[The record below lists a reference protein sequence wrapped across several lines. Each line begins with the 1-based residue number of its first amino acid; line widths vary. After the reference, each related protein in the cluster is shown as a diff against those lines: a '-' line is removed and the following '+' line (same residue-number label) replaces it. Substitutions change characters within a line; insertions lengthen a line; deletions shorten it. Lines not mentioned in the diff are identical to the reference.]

1 MPATDSFFR
10 SLSKTHVVFAL
21 NSVLLLLATL
31 WMLHDDHND
40 EWRAW
45 QQKWDRIEDV
55 RLAGIGLDQ
64 QGTLD
69 SETEKMKDRI
79 HERLPVTAV

>member
-10 SLSKTHVVFAL
+10 NLPKTHTVFAL
-21 NSVLLLLATL
+21 NSILLLLATL

-45 QQKWDRIEDV
+45 QQKWDRIEDA
-55 RLAGIGLDQ
+55 RLPESGSTSRTPWTPNPSGWTP
-64 QGTLD
+64 GSS
-69 SETEKMKDRI
+69 SET
-79 HERLPVTAV
+79 LS

>member
-10 SLSKTHVVFAL
+10 NLPKTHAVFAL
-21 NSVLLLLATL
+21 NSILLLLATL

-45 QQKWDRIEDV
+45 QQKWDRIEDA

-64 QGTLD
+64 QDTLD
-69 SETEKMKDRI
+69 LSLI
-79 HERLPVTAV
+79 HI